1 MYFGVD
7 VGETAVKW
15 AVIADDYQVLKSGV
29 FATPYKGAE
38 CLADRIASVYGE
50 AAQICQAVGISIP
63 GTLRDDPDGIVEGG
77 GVLRFL
83 DGIPFGKLVRDRCGI
98 PCFVEN
104 DGKSCAL
111 GEYTAGALK
120 GCRTGV
126 VLVLGT
132 GIGGGIVIDGKVYKG
147 AHSFAGEFSFILEN
161 AGKQLGVGTMMGET
175 CGWSS
180 GLKAEL
186 IRRKGLPENT
196 QMDGY
201 QIFDLVN
208 NGDPDAVGALETY
221 CSHLAVQIHNLQTI
235 LDPDIFAIGGGISNQ
250 PVLMETLQ
258 KAVDVIYEGTA
269 FTQVPIPKIV
279 RCQYGNMANIL
290 GAVRRCRQRMAA
302 DASRLDS
309 ESTL

>member
-7 VGETAVKW
+7 VGGTAVKW
-15 AVIADDYQVLKSGV
+15 AVISEDYQVLKSGV
-29 FATPYKGAE
+29 FTTPYEGAE
-38 CLADRIASVYGE
+38 FLADRIASVYQETEE
-50 AAQICQAVGISIP
+50 ACRGIGISIP
-63 GTLRDDPDGIVEGG
+63 GTLMDDPDGIVEGG
-77 GVLRFL
+77 GVLRYL
-83 DGIPFGKLVRDRCGI
+83 NGIPFGKVVREKCGV

-132 GIGGGIVIDGKVYKG
+132 GIGGGIVIDGRVYKG
-147 AHSFAGEFSFILEN
+147 AHSFAGEFSFMMES
-161 AGKQLGVGTMMGET
+161 AGKRLGPETMIGKY

-180 GLKAEL
+180 GLRAEL
-186 IRRKGLPENT
+186 IRRKGLSEDT

-208 NGDPDAVGALETY
+208 SKDPDAVGALETY
-221 CSHLAVQIHNLQTI
+221 CSHIALQIHNLQTI

-250 PVLMETLQ
+250 PVLLETLQ
-258 KAVDVIYEGTA
+258 KAVDFIYEGTI
-269 FTQVPIPKIV
+269 FGQVPIPKIV
-279 RCQYGNMANIL
+279 RCQYGNTANIL
-290 GAVRRCRQRMAA
+290 GAVRRCRQRMNT
-302 DASRLDS
+302 
-309 ESTL
+309 ENT